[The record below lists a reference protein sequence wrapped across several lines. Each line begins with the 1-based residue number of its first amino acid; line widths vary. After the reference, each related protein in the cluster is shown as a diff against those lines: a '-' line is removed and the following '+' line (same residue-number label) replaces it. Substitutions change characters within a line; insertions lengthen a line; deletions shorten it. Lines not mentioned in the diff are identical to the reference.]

1 MNLKKSFFF
10 LFAVFISS
18 YNVAQGKAN
27 ILNAKTVAEI
37 GVKSQEQIAADAT
50 QKPLAYG
57 IVKDDDIL
65 WSKVVWEV
73 IDLNQKINHPFYF
86 PIENNT
92 EASRLSLYNTLA
104 NALNSKDRKFKMYKN
119 SYLKEKDTI
128 SLKKI
133 NTEKLEFYCRA
144 IDDVIPFNPSD
155 ITHFKIKGM
164 WFFDKLQGE
173 LKYRLLAIGP
183 VLPISLAAKCINF
196 GKISDNRQRRRDN
209 PNARLA
215 DIKRLEPTNLEPLYW
230 LYFPEVRQVLHN
242 AKVFNPKNG
251 SRPISFDHLL
261 NARRFGSVIVQE
273 ENMYGN
279 RAIEDYVRGNSF
291 FELLEAE
298 RIKEDIR
305 NREMDMW
312 NY

>member
-1 MNLKKSFFF
+1 MNLKKRLFFT
-10 LFAVFISS
+10 FAVFISL
-18 YNVAQGKAN
+18 YNFAQGKAN

-37 GVKSQEQIAADAT
+37 GVRSQEQIAADAT

-57 IVKDDDIL
+57 VVKDDDIL

-86 PIENNT
+86 PIENNI

-104 NALNSKDRKFKMYKN
+104 NAVNSKDRTFKMYKN

-128 SLKKI
+128 SLNKI
-133 NTEKLEFYCRA
+133 NKEKLAFYCKA
-144 IDDVIPFNPSD
+144 IDDVIPFYPSD
-155 ITHFKIKGM
+155 ITHFKVKGM

-183 VLPISLAAKCINF
+183 ILPISLAAKCINF
-196 GKISDNRQRRRDN
+196 GKISENRQRLRDN
-209 PNARLA
+209 PNAKIA
-215 DIKRLEPTNLEPLYW
+215 KIEPLETTNLEPLYW
-230 LYFPEVRQVLHN
+230 LYFPEVRQALHN

-261 NARRFGSVIVQE
+261 NARRFSAVIVQE

-279 RAIEDYVRGNSF
+279 RSIKDYIPNNSF
-291 FELLEAE
+291 FQLLESE

>member
-10 LFAVFISS
+10 LFAVLISS

-27 ILNAKTVAEI
+27 LLNAKTVAEI
-37 GVKSQEQIAADAT
+37 GVKSQQQIDADAT
-50 QKPLAYG
+50 EKPLAYG

-65 WSKVVWEV
+65 WSKVVWEI
-73 IDLNQKINHPFYF
+73 IDLNQKINHPYYF
-86 PIENNT
+86 PIENKI

-104 NALNSKDRKFKMYKN
+104 NALNNKDRKFKMYTN
-119 SYLKEKDTI
+119 SYLKQKDTI
-128 SLKKI
+128 SLSKI
-133 NTEKLEFYCRA
+133 NKEKLEFYCKA
-144 IDDVIPFNPSD
+144 IDDNIPFYPGD

-196 GKISDNRQRRRDN
+196 GKISENRQRLRDN
-209 PNARLA
+209 PNAEVANIEL
-215 DIKRLEPTNLEPLYW
+215 LEPTNLEPLYW

-242 AKVFNPKNG
+242 AKVFNSKNG
-251 SRPISFDHLL
+251 LRPISFDHLL
-261 NARRFGSVIVQE
+261 NARRFSSVIVQE

-279 RAIEDYVRGNSF
+279 RSIKDYIPNNSF